1 MSSPR
6 GPVQGSICF
15 ELRSRKFLPPPGSS
29 SCIFGRW
36 TSRFLLRTG
45 LRPCSYVEVV
55 SHSLKGVGC
64 RLWLIGG
71 WWDWGDRTGC
81 LKLGWRRLWEDL
93 KYVLLCAHAL
103 HGWGEGY
110 VGSTCI
116 SLWRGIEYIGRWYGR
131 RRDVLEHLFLQKHL
145 RDSVRI
151 EKSSPPPV

>member
-1 MSSPR
+1 M
-6 GPVQGSICF
+6 
-15 ELRSRKFLPPPGSS
+15 
-29 SCIFGRW
+29 
-36 TSRFLLRTG
+36 
-45 LRPCSYVEVV
+45 
-55 SHSLKGVGC
+55 
-64 RLWLIGG
+64 IGG

-93 KYVLLCAHAL
+93 KCVLLCAHAL